1 MSTFLNDIKYAFRM
15 LGQSL
20 GYTLVVVL
28 TLAFGG
34 ATTSIVSLVQ
44 TTLFD
49 PLPVRQASDRYVQL
63 IEVGVVGAVASC

>member
-1 MSTFLNDIKYAFRM
+1 M
-15 LGQSL
+15 LGQSP

-28 TLAFGG
+28 TLAFGIG
-34 ATTSIVSLVQ
+34 ATTAIVSLVQ

-49 PLPVRQASDRYVQL
+49 PLPVRQASDRYLQL